1 MRGRLLFVFLSLMF
15 AEMANAQV
23 RSSRDK
29 VGSNYYG
36 FGAGFGITTF
46 FGDIDEGPAEGDV
59 FKNNIAYKLS
69 ANITFDSQLKLSG
82 SINFGK
88 MSGDK
93 KRGNKYHLYFKNSFV
108 QYTFDF
114 AVNFVAF
121 FTKNTQYRIMV
132 FGGLGIGL
140 IDFRTT
146 LYNGKNN
153 SIIQSFGKDGEKS
166 TTEFALP
173 LTMEVM
179 YHLSKSSAVFLQTS
193 ISSVDTDK
201 LDGLSGNNNR
211 DYYNYLS
218 IGYTYKLP
226 VEKKRILLKRGAK

>member
-1 MRGRLLFVFLSLMF
+1 MLVEV
-15 AEMANAQV
+15 ADAQI
-23 RSSRDK
+23 RTNNNERRY
-29 VGSNYYG
+29 GYYG
-36 FGAGFGITTF
+36 FEAEIGFTSF
-46 FGDIDEGPAEGDV
+46 YGDIDEGPADGGV
-59 FKNNIAYKLS
+59 FKNNMAYKIS
-69 ANITFDSQLKLSG
+69 INRTFDSQFKLNG
-82 SINFGK
+82 SISFGK

-93 KRGNKYHLYFKNSFV
+93 KRGAYHLYFKNNFV

-121 FTKNTQYRIMV
+121 FTKKSKIML

-146 LYNGKNN
+146 LYNGADD
-153 SIIQSFGKDGEKS
+153 SVISEFGKDGEKS

-173 LTMEVM
+173 FNFQVL
-179 YHLSKSSAVFLQTS
+179 YHISRSSAFFIQTS
-193 ISSVDTDK
+193 LSSVDTDK

-226 VEKKRILLKRGAK
+226 TGEKKTILNKGAK